1 MEVQLQML
9 YRKENYLW
17 KNKKV
22 ELTCVNTV
30 INRLETSSCY
40 CWKMGHEI
48 EDTVKF
54 SSAANPAD
62 QLKLTSA
69 QSSAGILPVFL
80 LALILKVHLLITG

>member
-1 MEVQLQML
+1 ML

-17 KNKKV
+17 KSKKV

-30 INRLETSSCY
+30 INRLETTS

>member
-1 MEVQLQML
+1 ML

-17 KNKKV
+17 KSKKV

-30 INRLETSSCY
+30 INRLETTSCY

-62 QLKLTSA
+62 QLKLSWNP
-69 QSSAGILPVFL
+69 SSVSPRSYFESSPADNRLTAVRL
-80 LALILKVHLLITG
+80 LS

>member
-1 MEVQLQML
+1 
-9 YRKENYLW
+9 
-17 KNKKV
+17 
-22 ELTCVNTV
+22 
-30 INRLETSSCY
+30 
-40 CWKMGHEI
+40 MGREI

-62 QLKLTSA
+62 QIKLTSA